1 MLFHFKVNGLS
12 PTILQIVLQGKIDNL
27 AELVKI
33 VSSISSAALYS
44 DIDKPVIEFNSFS
57 RHFCFRLVSF

>member
-1 MLFHFKVNGLS
+1 MLSVLFHFKVNGLS

-33 VSSISSAALYS
+33 VSSSSAALY
-44 DIDKPVIEFNSFS
+44 K
-57 RHFCFRLVSF
+57 